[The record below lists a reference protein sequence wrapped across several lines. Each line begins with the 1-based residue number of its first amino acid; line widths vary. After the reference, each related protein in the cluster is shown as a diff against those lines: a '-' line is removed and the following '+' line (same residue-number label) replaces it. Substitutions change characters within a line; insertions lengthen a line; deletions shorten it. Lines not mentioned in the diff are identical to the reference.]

1 MTEDKF
7 VTREELQT
15 ESRIIRLEEIA
26 ANTEKTNKSTN
37 RWARVNLM
45 VVVSILIGLTLLVFD
60 TKTDISDIK
69 SAVAGLRADV
79 NLIRTDVNLLK
90 IDVAVLKTDVA
101 VLKTDVAGLKKD
113 VSVLQEGQDL
123 IFEILQDSKLLPAN

>member
-1 MTEDKF
+1 MTEEKF

-69 SAVAGLRADV
+69 SAVAGLKKDV
-79 NLIRTDVNLLK
+79 NILKTDVNLLK
-90 IDVAVLKTDVA
+90 IDVA

>member
-26 ANTEKTNKSTN
+26 TNTEKTNKSTN
-37 RWARVNLM
+37 RLARVNLM

-60 TKTDISDIK
+60 TKTDISDIQ
-69 SAVAGLRADV
+69 SAVAGLK
-79 NLIRTDVNLLK
+79 TDVNLLK

-113 VSVLQEGQDL
+113 ISALQEGQDL

>member
-1 MTEDKF
+1 MSEDQF

-69 SAVAGLRADV
+69 SAVAGLK
-79 NLIRTDVNLLK
+79 TDVNLLK
-90 IDVAVLKTDVA
+90 IEVAVLKTDVA
-101 VLKTDVAGLKKD
+101 VLKTDVTGLKKD
-113 VSVLQEGQDL
+113 ISALQEGQDL